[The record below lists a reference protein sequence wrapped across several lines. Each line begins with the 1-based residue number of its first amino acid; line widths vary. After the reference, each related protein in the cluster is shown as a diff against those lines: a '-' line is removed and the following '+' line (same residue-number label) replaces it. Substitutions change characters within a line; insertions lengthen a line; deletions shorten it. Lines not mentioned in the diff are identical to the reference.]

1 MQNTTLSPCTSE
13 HLLMKSNN
21 SKNLM
26 IATNYIPKQSVSSQ
40 RDSPLLGNH
49 NHHQNN
55 KSSSSSS
62 SEKQLT
68 IMLMTI
74 SISFMILSFP
84 HSAFELMRKLNFQFA
99 FLRDR
104 QANRFVLFFLD
115 VQHATNFILY
125 CLTGRKFRNELLN
138 MLLLRWRPMPNKIRR
153 DTLLSGA
160 TI

>member
-1 MQNTTLSPCTSE
+1 MQNTNLSPTTSE
-13 HLLMKSNN
+13 HLLMKNSN

-26 IATNYIPKQSVSSQ
+26 VATNYIPKQSVSSQ

-49 NHHQNN
+49 NHNN